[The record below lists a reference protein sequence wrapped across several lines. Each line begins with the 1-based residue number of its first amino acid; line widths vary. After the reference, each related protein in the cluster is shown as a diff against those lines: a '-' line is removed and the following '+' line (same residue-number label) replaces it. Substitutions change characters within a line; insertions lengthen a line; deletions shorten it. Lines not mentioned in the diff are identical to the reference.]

1 MVAKFIAKT
10 VQKSVRTDGSLATIH
25 PIREHHRGGDGG
37 LQDRPPVEIKFI
49 FVVEL

>member
-25 PIREHHRGGDGG
+25 PLQQLYRGGAWGPTDK
-37 LQDRPPVEIKFI
+37 PPVEIKFI

>member
-10 VQKSVRTDGSLATIH
+10 VQKSVRTDGGLAH
-25 PIREHHRGGDGG
+25 PPSPTTLPGGDGG
-37 LQDRPPVEIKFI
+37 PKDRPPVEIKFI

>member
-25 PIREHHRGGDGG
+25 PIRQHHRGGDGG
-37 LQDRPPVEIKFI
+37 PTDKPPVEIKFI

>member
-25 PIREHHRGGDGG
+25 PIRQHHRGGGMGDYKT
-37 LQDRPPVEIKFI
+37 DPR
-49 FVVEL
+49 